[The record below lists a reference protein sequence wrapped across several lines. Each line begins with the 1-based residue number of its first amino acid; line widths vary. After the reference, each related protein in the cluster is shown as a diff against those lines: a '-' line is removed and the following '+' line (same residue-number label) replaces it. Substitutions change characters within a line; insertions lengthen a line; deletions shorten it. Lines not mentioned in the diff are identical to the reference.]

1 MDTFQVL
8 SIASL
13 VLLAIATIASLSW
26 AFYLDG
32 KIKNRP
38 SPKQYSV
45 HVEGTKIFNEQD
57 LALARDEARA
67 GFQKA
72 VSESSGLL
80 RTTLANTVTK
90 LGSKAEEMGTMT
102 LSQEF
107 EKYQTSLGA
116 LREETIKEFGAL
128 QKELDIKRTQL
139 ISEMESEFKKGQ
151 ADRIDAFNDR
161 IADVV
166 SSYLLEA
173 LDKGIDL
180 GVQSK
185 YIVHTLEAN
194 KENIKK
200 DVLS

>member
-1 MDTFQVL
+1 MDTFQAIL
-8 SIASL
+8 IACL
-13 VLLAIATIASLSW
+13 VLMAIATIASLSW

-45 HVEGTKIFNEQD
+45 HVEGTKIFSEQD
-57 LALARDEARA
+57 LALAREEARA
-67 GFQKA
+67 GLQKA
-72 VSESSGLL
+72 VNESGGLL
-80 RTTLANTVTK
+80 RSTLATSISK
-90 LGSKAEEMGTMT
+90 LSAKAEEMGTIT

-116 LREETIKEFGAL
+116 LRDETIKEFGAL
-128 QKELDIKRTQL
+128 QEELDVKRSQL
-139 ISEMESEFKKGQ
+139 IAEMESEFKKSQ
-151 ADRIDAFNDR
+151 EQRIDAFNER

-180 GVQSK
+180 GVQTQ
-185 YIVHTLEAN
+185 YIIHTLEAN